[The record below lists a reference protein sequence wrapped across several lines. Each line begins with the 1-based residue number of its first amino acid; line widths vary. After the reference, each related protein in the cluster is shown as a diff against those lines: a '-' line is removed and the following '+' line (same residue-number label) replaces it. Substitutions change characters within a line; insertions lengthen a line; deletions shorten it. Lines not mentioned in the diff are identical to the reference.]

1 MPTARSANTCHYWSS
16 TTLFSEPTSTWT
28 AFLHS
33 CTPIYSGFIR
43 GPYASL
49 QGKVTAP
56 SRPHIPICIS
66 DDYIAKVWRQ
76 IFRSTWK
83 DFGTRFKQILDSLG
97 RHKQLIVEQAALIHF
112 QQYQDDSQKALL
124 YIQQYE
130 QDRSGRIMLL
140 KTQEE
145 AEMNRKYLGVLEW
158 FSAAQSTVQDHQT
171 FRDIRSKY
179 AGSGDWILKDE
190 KVQNWMGLDIP
201 VTSVLWLNG
210 IPGAGMLNFLPSFI
224 RDFCLLTIVAY
235 FC

>member
-1 MPTARSANTCHYWSS
+1 
-16 TTLFSEPTSTWT
+16 
-28 AFLHS
+28 
-33 CTPIYSGFIR
+33 
-43 GPYASL
+43 
-49 QGKVTAP
+49 
-56 SRPHIPICIS
+56 
-66 DDYIAKVWRQ
+66 
-76 IFRSTWK
+76 
-83 DFGTRFKQILDSLG
+83 
-97 RHKQLIVEQAALIHF
+97 VEQAALIHF

-145 AEMNRKYLGVLEW
+145 AEMNRKYIDVLEW

-171 FRDIRSKY
+171 FCNIRCKY

-190 KVQNWMGLDIP
+190 KVQNWIGLDTP

-210 IPGAGMLNFLPSFI
+210 IPGAGMLDFLSSFI
-224 RDFCLLTIVAY
+224 RNFYLLTIVAD